1 MKRVIIKLITCFF
14 LVSAFL
20 GGCGKV
26 SLKNGTIESDTSYL
40 TKGRFTEH
48 VIDTSFIPGEYS
60 VLGSYTGDDHY
71 SFILQY
77 YSALSYY
84 STDDTIFYFKVS
96 ADGIPVVSGGLE
108 LPITV
113 NNYKASFNELC
124 SDITIREE
132 NMSLYDNAS
141 VYYKNF
147 KYESDGSFSAVCVLS
162 ASVYSDELGGDF
174 SIGDRYLVK
183 WDSDGRCIS
192 VSDDTEDDYS
202 SYFSMDS
209 EFIGKDGNSYKITSS
224 GIIKVNS
231 EGEYEDKFFDL
242 LNSDINSKW
251 IEYASVINTDSFCC
265 IYVDNDGR
273 KVLSCFTPDSGNSD
287 GKKAIVIACTSIDN
301 EFKSEVYAYNT
312 SDNPCRIAVIDYSDM
327 STDYS
332 RSEAWYLLKE
342 DIAGGF
348 SPDMILNTS
357 GYDKSFIEM
366 MSSEEKLSDLKDVI
380 LKDSDLDVTFSSRA
394 KALFYSGDSVY
405 AMIPAYYYRTV
416 VGGTDKFNSSDT
428 WDSEYFCNNVG
439 SLASQRII
447 FGSDTRDNAVL
458 RFLAYNGSEYVNY
471 RECLCN
477 FNSQEFID
485 YLNVCKDIPADIDE
499 VAALT
504 YSETNLGRV
513 LLADMYCRH
522 IGDMKINSTT
532 ALANEYIDLGFP
544 RSISAS
550 GGVISTDDCYMIL
563 SANAHANECW
573 QFIKHYLSHDYQENI
588 IDGIP
593 VTSAGY
599 DAWVADHSP
608 HLMNVFQASYFK
620 DGIEYTVSMP
630 DEIEAAD
637 ILSHVEGCNTLAFSD
652 YKIEQI
658 VLEYAGEF
666 FDGKITAEEAAK
678 QIDAEVESYL
688 AG

>member
-1 MKRVIIKLITCFF
+1 MKKVIMKLITCFF
-14 LVSAFL
+14 LVCVFL

-26 SLKNGTIESDTSYL
+26 SLKNGSIESDTSFL

-48 VIDTSFIPGEYS
+48 VIDTSFIPNEYS
-60 VLGSYTGDDHY
+60 VLGSYTGDDYY
-71 SFILQY
+71 SFVLQY

-84 STDDTIFYFKVS
+84 STDDTLFLLKVS
-96 ADGIPVVSGGLE
+96 SDGIPVCSGGLE

-124 SDITIREE
+124 GEITIREE
-132 NMSLYDNAS
+132 SMSLYDNAS

-147 KYESDGSFSAVCVLS
+147 NFESDGSFSAVCVLS

-183 WDSDGRCIS
+183 WDADGRCIS

-209 EFIGKDGNSYKITSS
+209 DFVGNDGNFYRITSS
-224 GIIKVNS
+224 GIVKVNS

-251 IEYASVINTDSFCC
+251 IEYASVINSDSFCC
-265 IYVDNDGR
+265 IYVGADGR
-273 KVLSCFTPDSGNSD
+273 KVLSCFTPDYENSD
-287 GKKAIVIACTSIDN
+287 SKNAIVIACTSIDN
-301 EFKSEVYAYNT
+301 ELKSEVYAYNT
-312 SDNPCRIAVIDYSDM
+312 SDNTCRIAVVDYSDM
-327 STDYS
+327 SSDS
-332 RSEAWYLLKE
+332 SCSEAWFLLKE
-342 DIAGGF
+342 DIANGF

-357 GYDKSFIEM
+357 GYDKSFIDQM
-366 MSSEEKLSDLKDVI
+366 ASEERLSDLKNVI
-380 LKDSDLDVTFSSRA
+380 FKDSDLNVEFSSRA
-394 KALFYSGDSVY
+394 KGLFYSGDSVF
-405 AMIPAYYYRTV
+405 ALIPAYYYRTV
-416 VGGTDKFNSSDT
+416 VGGTDNFNVSDT
-428 WDSEYFCNNVG
+428 WNSEYFYDNVG
-439 SLASQRII
+439 CLASQRII
-447 FGSDTRDNAVL
+447 FGGDTRDKAIL
-458 RFLAYNGSEYVNY
+458 RFLTYNGSDYVNF
-471 RECLCN
+471 RDGLCN

-485 YLNVCKDIPADIDE
+485 YLNVCKDIPADMDE
-499 VAALT
+499 VSNLT

-532 ALANEYIDLGFP
+532 ALSNEYIDLGFP
-544 RSISAS
+544 RSISSS
-550 GGVISTDDCYMIL
+550 GGIISTDDCYMIL
-563 SANAHANECW
+563 SGNAHANDCW
-573 QFIKHYLSHDYQENI
+573 QFIKHYLSPDYQENL

-593 VTSAGY
+593 VTSSGY
-599 DAWVADHSP
+599 DAWLSDYTP
-608 HLMNVFQASYFK
+608 HLMNAFQSSYFR

-637 ILSHVEGCNTLAFSD
+637 ILSHVEECNTLAFSD

-658 VLEYAGEF
+658 VLEFANEF
-666 FDGKITAEEAAK
+666 FDGKMTAEEAAK
-678 QIDAEVESYL
+678 QIDMEVESYL